1 MREPGSREQMNGE
14 QGMVEGVA
22 DIALLAQEVRSDF
35 PILAREVNGHQLAYL
50 DNAATTQKPLA
61 MIEAIDRYYHRFNA
75 NVHRGVHT
83 LSQEATDLYEDA
95 RRTVARFLNAP
106 SEENIVFVRGCT
118 EAINLVA
125 GTFGRSQIR
134 ESDEIV
140 LSAMEHH
147 SNIVPWQLLCEE
159 TGAKLRVIPMNEE
172 GELLIPEYQ
181 QLLNDRTRLVSV
193 VHVSN
198 SLGTINPIEEII
210 EHAHARGVPVLVDGA
225 QATAHGTVDVQ
236 ALDADFYTLSGHK
249 VFGPTGIGA
258 LYARSEHL
266 DAMPPYHGGGEMI
279 RSVTFEKTTYA
290 DPPARFEAGTPN
302 IAGAIGLAAALDY
315 VEKTGRERIRE
326 WEAELLAYGTERLSQ
341 VDGLRL
347 IGTAR
352 RKTSILSFTLD
363 FAHPHDVGTIL
374 DGEGVAVRTG
384 HHCTQ
389 PVMAFYGIPATTRA
403 SLSFYNTKEEID
415 RLVEAIGK
423 VKEIFG

>member
-1 MREPGSREQMNGE
+1 MEQMNGE
-14 QGMVEGVA
+14 SLTAGTEGKL
-22 DIALLAQEVRSDF
+22 ALLPQDVRRDF
-35 PILAREVNGHQLAYL
+35 PILSREVNGHPLAYL
-50 DNAATTQKPLA
+50 DNAATTQKPSA
-61 MIEAIDRYYHRFNA
+61 VIEAIDRYYHNSNA

-83 LSQEATDLYEDA
+83 LSQEATNLYEEA
-95 RRTVARFLNAP
+95 RRTIARFINAP
-106 SEENIVFVRGCT
+106 SDQNIVFVRGCT

-125 GTFGRSQIR
+125 GSYGRSQIG
-134 ESDEIV
+134 EGDEII

-147 SNIVPWQLLCEE
+147 SNIVPWQMLCEE
-159 TGAKLRVIPMNEE
+159 MGAKLRVIPMNEA

-181 QLLNDRTRLVSV
+181 QLLSERTKLVCV

-198 SLGTINPIEEII
+198 ALGTINPVGEII
-210 EHAHARGVPVLVDGA
+210 EHAHSKGVPVLVDGA

-236 ALDADFYTLSGHK
+236 ALDADFYTVSGHK
-249 VFGPTGIGA
+249 VFAPTGIGA
-258 LYARSEHL
+258 LFAKSELL

-302 IAGAIGLAAALDY
+302 ISGAIGLAAALDY

-326 WEAELLAYGTERLSQ
+326 WEAELLAYGTERLCEI
-341 VDGLRL
+341 DGLRL

-352 RKTSILSFTLD
+352 EKTSILSFTLD

-403 SLSFYNTKEEID
+403 SLAFYNTTEEID
-415 RLVEAIGK
+415 RLVDAIGK